1 MSGLHDAE
9 VIGKG
14 IVESLA
20 RGAHTS
26 LANRGAVSSLT
37 DGVGGYLHSAASG
50 GFASKKG
57 MNRLK
62 EFGHLAAGNLEHAVE
77 SGGFSSAWAM
87 AGHHAVRGAVV
98 GGAIGGTTAALNGG
112 DFWDGAKAGAFKG
125 ATIYTGMRM
134 GAAATGAENWM
145 NPLAGKGKG
154 MFSSG
159 YNMYGLTGGKNVKVS
174 KAAAKILSQRQGDG
188 LARGIMNINSSK

>member
-1 MSGLHDAE
+1 MGAFGEGIKE
-9 VIGKG
+9 V
-14 IVESLA
+14 VESLE
-20 RGAHTS
+20 RGPHTS
-26 LANRGAVSSLT
+26 LAGRGATSSLT
-37 DGVGGYLHSAASG
+37 DGVGGYLHKASSG
-50 GFASKKG
+50 GFAKKKG
-57 MNRLK
+57 MDRLK
-62 EFGHLAAGNLEHAVE
+62 EFGHLASGNLEEAVE
-77 SGGFSSAWAM
+77 KGGFSSAWSM
-87 AGHHAVRGAVV
+87 AGHHAIRGAVGGAAV
-98 GGAIGGTTAALNGG
+98 GGTLSVMNGG

-125 ATIYTGMRM
+125 ASIYTGLRM

-154 MFSSG
+154 MLSSG